1 MTTVCTDPDR
11 TKRAAFED
19 LLEHGI
25 VILHLDARAADV
37 RVPPWLRDRSWLV
50 LNFSLRFHVEDF
62 VFDEL
67 AVKAALSF
75 RGTPQSCLIPW
86 SAVFAMGSQVRDELH
101 IWRQDVPREHA
112 DEFAEKNADSPL
124 TGPSP
129 LVPLRVVK
137 GGRSEDHSPSD
148 RKTGHLRSIK

>member
-11 TKRAAFED
+11 TKRAAFEA

-50 LNFSLRFHVEDF
+50 LNFSLHFHIEDF
-62 VFDEL
+62 VFDDL
-67 AVKAALSF
+67 AVKASLSF
-75 RGTPQSCLIPW
+75 QGTPHRCLIPW

-101 IWRQDVPREHA
+101 IWRRDVPREHT
-112 DEFAEKNADSPL
+112 DEFAETEADSRL
-124 TGPSP
+124 IGRSP
-129 LVPLRVVK
+129 LVALHVVE
-137 GGRSEDHSPSD
+137 GGRSEEHPSTD
-148 RKTGHLRSIK
+148 RKTGHLRSVK